1 MKSNGVLVKL
11 AGPAT
16 THALAAAVP
25 ADHQVVPLFT
35 VASERRS
42 RTRAAAASPPHSWV
56 LVKPATSGMAAQ
68 AAVQH
73 PWDRAHAIRR
83 QLMLTGQSVLAAE
96 PDLEQAWLP
105 EMPGGNA
112 PAMAARPENA
122 TAPDDEMGPPYVPGP
137 HPNWHLDDDYSQ
149 LRAAREAAGAGPSAI
164 KIVHLDTGF
173 DPKHKARPQ
182 FVVTE
187 EQRNFVDPDR
197 PNDAADETPTS
208 GVLLNRG
215 HGTGTLGILA
225 GPKVTGVRST
235 QSGKSLE
242 GETLGGAPVM
252 RIVPVRIANSV
263 VHFGTSTVAQGIDYA
278 VSIGADVISMSMG
291 GLPSQAWA
299 DAVNKAYEAGIV
311 VVCAAGNN
319 FGGVPTGLVVY
330 PARFDR
336 VIAACGAMADKTP
349 YLNLPPWKMEGNAGP
364 ASKMGTAVAAYT
376 PNIPW
381 ARLGMFDWIDLDGTG
396 TSAATPQ
403 VAAAAALWLH
413 KNGGNYPARDW
424 RRAEAARRA
433 LFDTAFLRPGA
444 GRPDPFLGAGL
455 LHAADALAKST
466 IDKLTQTPRDDASFA
481 FLHLLSSIF
490 GVSGSEPV
498 DLYALELTQ
507 LALHSRT
514 AQDAMPDPEA
524 PIETITPQ
532 QRRRFLQA
540 ILDEGHSSRA
550 LRGYL
555 ERTLGGDTVAASRA
569 PLPPQSGARLPP
581 GGGSPSPPPPSS
593 PSGGGAPDNG
603 GAPPPQPPRP
613 PDSPSPDQA
622 AAWREILP
630 APPASRRLRIFA
642 TDPGGSTTLATAF
655 INIATVEVPWEAN
668 RGSQNLLAPGPVGEY
683 LEVVDV
689 DPPSARVYDPV
700 DLNNPYLLA
709 QDGLAPSEGN
719 PQFHQQMVYAV
730 AMRTIRNFEIAL
742 GRRALWAERE
752 VEIAAHDG
760 QDGKIGP
767 QRSTRVF
774 VRRLRIYPHALR
786 EANAYY
792 SPEKR
797 GLLFGYFPAGGTPDS
812 GQIVF
817 TCLSH
822 DIVAHETTHALV
834 DGIHR
839 YYQDA
844 TNLDV
849 PAFHEAFADIV
860 AIFQH
865 FTFPELLRFEL
876 DRSHGDL
883 TQGELMAS
891 LAKQFGQA
899 LGQRGALRS
908 AIGKAPSRSD
918 YALAQ
923 EPHDRGSVLVAA
935 VFDAFL
941 AIYQRRTQDLMRL
954 ASGGSGILA
963 PGALHPDL
971 VGRLAEAAAKSAQH
985 VLKLSIRALDYMPP
999 VDPTFGDFLRALITA
1014 DSDLVPDDRL
1024 GYRIAFIEAFGGRG
1038 IPADG
1043 VRTLSPESL
1052 RWQTL
1057 QPEAQPPGFG
1067 KFIRDKINLGWDV
1080 SGDRQSAWQGARTNA
1095 WLLHEWLSDPAN
1107 FSEQHAAALG
1117 LNRAPP
1123 PASGSDDFAGRRD
1136 EHERP
1141 RFEVHSV
1148 RPARRMTPDGE
1159 MRTDIIAVITQR
1171 RQIANGGAP
1180 GFFRGG
1186 CTLVLDRREDV
1197 PPIRYCV
1204 TVPVSSESRALQAL
1218 NKGMA
1223 AIAAQ
1228 RGPYGDHGIN
1238 EPFAMLHRV

>member
-1 MKSNGVLVKL
+1 MKSTGVLVKL
-11 AGPAT
+11 SGPLDGHRA
-16 THALAAAVP
+16 ALAAAVP
-25 ADHQVVPLFT
+25 AEHEIQPLFT
-35 VASERRS
+35 VAAAPPPPGQ
-42 RTRAAAASPPHSWV
+42 AAAAVPQHTWV
-56 LVKPATSGMAAQ
+56 SVKPRGDGLAEQ

-73 PWDRAHAIRR
+73 PWDMAHEIRR
-83 QLMLTGQSVLAAE
+83 QLGARALAAE

-105 EMPGGNA
+105 DVPGGENT
-112 PAMAARPENA
+112 PARAARAEDPS
-122 TAPDDEMGPPYVPGP
+122 APDGEKGAPYVRGP

-149 LRAAREAAGAGPSAI
+149 LRAAREAAGSAQSTI
-164 KIVHLDTGF
+164 KIVHLDTGY
-173 DPKHKARPQ
+173 DPKHKARPE
-182 FVVTE
+182 FVATNE
-187 EQRNFVDPDR
+187 ERNFVDTDR
-197 PNDAADETPTS
+197 PNSAEDMTPTS

-215 HGTGTLGILA
+215 HGTGTIGILA
-225 GPKVTGVRST
+225 GPKVTGVRLT
-235 QSGKSLE
+235 QDGKSLD
-242 GETLGGAPVM
+242 GETLGGAPM
-252 RIVPVRIANSV
+252 MSIVPVRIANSV

-278 VSIGADVISMSMG
+278 VSIGADVVSMSMG

-319 FGGVPTGLVVY
+319 FGGLPTGLVVY

-336 VIAACGAMADKTP
+336 VIAACGAMADKSP
-349 YLNLPPWKMEGNAGP
+349 YLNLPPYVMEGNAGP
-364 ASKMGTAVAAYT
+364 ASKMTTAIAAYT

-381 ARLGMFDWIDLDGTG
+381 ARLGVPDWIDLDGGG

-433 LFDTAFLRPGA
+433 VFDTAFLGGSTR
-444 GRPDPFLGAGL
+444 RPDPFLGCGL
-455 LHAADALAKST
+455 LRAADALAKSR
-466 IDKLTQTPRDDASFA
+466 IENLTLTPRDDASFA

-490 GVSGSEPV
+490 GVTGDESV

-507 LALHSRT
+507 LALHSRA
-514 AQDAMPDPEA
+514 AQDAMPDPQIPVEQ
-524 PIETITPQ
+524 ITTQ

-540 ILDEGHSSRA
+540 ILDEGRSSRA

-555 ERTLGGDTVAASRA
+555 SRTLGASSVASTV
-569 PLPPQSGARLPP
+569 
-581 GGGSPSPPPPSS
+581 
-593 PSGGGAPDNG
+593 
-603 GAPPPQPPRP
+603 PPPQPEPAGDAVQR
-613 PDSPSPDQA
+613 A
-622 AAWREILP
+622 AAWRQVLP
-630 APPASRRLRIFA
+630 APPTSRRLRIFA
-642 TDPGGSTTLATAF
+642 TDPGGSATLETAF
-655 INIATVEVPWEAN
+655 INVATVEVPWEAKK
-668 RGSQNLLAPGPVGEY
+668 GSENLLAPGPVGEY

-689 DPPSARVYDPV
+689 DPPSGRVYDPV
-700 DLNNPYLLA
+700 DLNYPYLLA

-752 VEIAAHDG
+752 VEVAAHDG
-760 QDGKIGP
+760 KDAE
-767 QRSTRVF
+767 QRATRTF

-792 SPEKR
+792 SPDKR
-797 GLLFGYFPAGGTPDS
+797 ALLFGYFPASSSLGS
-812 GQIVF
+812 GQLVF

-822 DIVAHETTHALV
+822 DVIAHECTHALL
-834 DGIHR
+834 DGIHP
-839 YYQDA
+839 YYQEQ
-844 TNLDV
+844 TNIDV

-876 DRSHGDL
+876 DRSHGEL
-883 TQGELMAS
+883 SHGELMAN

-899 LGQRGALRS
+899 IGQRGALRS
-908 AIGKAPSRSD
+908 AIGTPPSRD
-918 YALAQ
+918 EYAEAQ
-923 EPHDRGSVLVAA
+923 EPHARGSVLVAA

-941 AIYQRRTQDLMRL
+941 AIYKRRTQDLMRL
-954 ASGGSGILA
+954 ASGGSGILG

-971 VGRLAEAAAKSAQH
+971 VGRLAEAATKSAQH

-1038 IPADG
+1038 IPADS
-1043 VRTLSPESL
+1043 VRTLSPETL

-1057 QPEAQPPGFG
+1057 QPEAQPPSLG
-1067 KFIRDKINLGWDV
+1067 KFIRENIDLGWDV
-1080 SGDRQSAWQGARTNA
+1080 RGDRQTAWAGARTNA
-1095 WLLHEWLSDPAN
+1095 WRLHEWLSDPAN
-1107 FSEQHAAALG
+1107 FSDQHATALG
-1117 LNRAPP
+1117 LDRRLPP
-1123 PASGSDDFAGRRD
+1123 EKGADDYSGRRD
-1136 EHERP
+1136 AHNRP
-1141 RFEVHSV
+1141 RFQVHSV
-1148 RPARRMTPDGE
+1148 RPARRTTLEGE

-1171 RQIANGGAP
+1171 RPLAINGGDP
-1180 GFFRGG
+1180 VYLRGG

-1197 PPIRYCV
+1197 PPIRYSI
-1204 TVPVSSESRALQAL
+1204 TVPVSSNSRAEKVL
-1218 NKGMA
+1218 NNGMA
-1223 AIAAQ
+1223 AMAAE
-1228 RGPYGDHGIN
+1228 RTPYGSHGLN
-1238 EPFAMLHRV
+1238 EPFAMLHRC

>member
-1 MKSNGVLVKL
+1 MKSTGVLVKL
-11 AGPAT
+11 SGPLDGHRA
-16 THALAAAVP
+16 ALAAAVP
-25 ADHQVVPLFT
+25 AEHEIQPLFT
-35 VASERRS
+35 VAAAPPPPGQ
-42 RTRAAAASPPHSWV
+42 AAAAVPQHTWV
-56 LVKPATSGMAAQ
+56 SVKPRGDGLVAQ

-73 PWDRAHAIRR
+73 PWDMAHEIRR
-83 QLMLTGQSVLAAE
+83 QLGARALAAE

-105 EMPGGNA
+105 DVPGGENT
-112 PAMAARPENA
+112 PARAARAEDPS
-122 TAPDDEMGPPYVPGP
+122 APDGEKGAPYVRGP

-149 LRAAREAAGAGPSAI
+149 LRAAREAAGSGQSTI
-164 KIVHLDTGF
+164 KIVHLDTGY
-173 DPKHKARPQ
+173 DPKHKARPE
-182 FVVTE
+182 FVATNE
-187 EQRNFVDPDR
+187 ERNFVDTDR
-197 PNDAADETPTS
+197 PNSAEDMTPTS

-215 HGTGTLGILA
+215 HGTGTMGILA
-225 GPKVTGVRST
+225 GPKVTGVRLT
-235 QSGKSLE
+235 QDGKSLD
-242 GETLGGAPVM
+242 GETLGGAPM
-252 RIVPVRIANSV
+252 MSIVPVRIANSV

-278 VSIGADVISMSMG
+278 VSIGADVVSMSMG

-319 FGGVPTGLVVY
+319 FGGLPTGLVVY

-336 VIAACGAMADKTP
+336 VIAACGAMADKSP
-349 YLNLPPWKMEGNAGP
+349 YLNLPPYVMEGNAGP
-364 ASKMGTAVAAYT
+364 ASKMTTAIAAYT

-381 ARLGMFDWIDLDGTG
+381 ARLGVPDWIDLDGGG

-433 LFDTAFLRPGA
+433 VFDTAFLGGSTR
-444 GRPDPFLGAGL
+444 RPDPFLGCGL
-455 LHAADALAKST
+455 LRAADALAKSR
-466 IDKLTQTPRDDASFA
+466 IENLTLTPRDDASFA

-490 GVSGSEPV
+490 GVTGDESV

-507 LALHSRT
+507 LALHSRA
-514 AQDAMPDPEA
+514 AQDAMPDPQIPVEQ
-524 PIETITPQ
+524 ITTQ

-540 ILDEGHSSRA
+540 ILDEGRSSRA

-555 ERTLGGDTVAASRA
+555 SRTLGASSVASTV
-569 PLPPQSGARLPP
+569 
-581 GGGSPSPPPPSS
+581 
-593 PSGGGAPDNG
+593 
-603 GAPPPQPPRP
+603 PPPQPEPAGDAVQR
-613 PDSPSPDQA
+613 A
-622 AAWREILP
+622 AAWRQVLP
-630 APPASRRLRIFA
+630 APPTSRRLRIFA
-642 TDPGGSTTLATAF
+642 TDPGGSATLETAF
-655 INIATVEVPWEAN
+655 INVATVEVPWEAKK
-668 RGSQNLLAPGPVGEY
+668 GSENLLAPGPVGEY

-689 DPPSARVYDPV
+689 DPPSGRVYDPV
-700 DLNNPYLLA
+700 DLNYPYLLA

-752 VEIAAHDG
+752 VEVAAHDG
-760 QDGKIGP
+760 KDAE
-767 QRSTRVF
+767 QRATRTF

-792 SPEKR
+792 SPDKR
-797 GLLFGYFPAGGTPDS
+797 ALLFGYFPASSSLGS
-812 GQIVF
+812 GQLVF

-822 DIVAHETTHALV
+822 DVIAHECTHALL
-834 DGIHR
+834 DGIHP
-839 YYQDA
+839 YYQEQ
-844 TNLDV
+844 TNIDV

-876 DRSHGDL
+876 DRSHGEL
-883 TQGELMAS
+883 SHGELMAN

-899 LGQRGALRS
+899 IGQRGALRS
-908 AIGKAPSRSD
+908 AIGTPPSRD
-918 YALAQ
+918 EYAEAQ
-923 EPHDRGSVLVAA
+923 EPHARGSVLVAA

-941 AIYQRRTQDLMRL
+941 AIYKRRTQDLMRL
-954 ASGGSGILA
+954 ASGGSGILG

-971 VGRLAEAAAKSAQH
+971 VGRLAEAATKSAQH

-1043 VRTLSPESL
+1043 VRTLSPETL

-1057 QPEAQPPGFG
+1057 QPEAQPPSLG
-1067 KFIRDKINLGWDV
+1067 KFIRENIDLGWDV
-1080 SGDRQSAWQGARTNA
+1080 RGDRQTAWAGARTNA
-1095 WLLHEWLSDPAN
+1095 WRLHEWLSDPAN
-1107 FSEQHAAALG
+1107 FSDQHATALG
-1117 LNRAPP
+1117 LDRRLPP
-1123 PASGSDDFAGRRD
+1123 EKGADDYSGRRD
-1136 EHERP
+1136 AHNRP
-1141 RFEVHSV
+1141 RFQVHSV
-1148 RPARRMTPDGE
+1148 RPARRTTLEGE

-1171 RQIANGGAP
+1171 RPLAINGGDP
-1180 GFFRGG
+1180 VYLRGG

-1197 PPIRYCV
+1197 PPIRYSI
-1204 TVPVSSESRALQAL
+1204 TVPVSSNSRAEKVL
-1218 NKGMA
+1218 NNGMA
-1223 AIAAQ
+1223 AMAAE
-1228 RGPYGDHGIN
+1228 RTPYGSHGLN
-1238 EPFAMLHRV
+1238 EPFAMLHRC